1 MSTHS
6 AKPLVSSQTAPEPL
20 NSRVYT
26 PMALPKSLLDLDG
39 IKLSHLALDIPE
51 KPSSRKASSCHSI
64 LTAPIPSSLSSVEDQ
79 TRLFTLAEQLLR
91 SWQKQPDIAAMLM
104 RYVEVCA
111 FKKPMPLR
119 DMRWHQ
125 RLTYLGL
132 VKYYLCFSHL
142 EDVNRRAQLWEHHC
156 TLTLYRLHAQCLRFS
171 PTYSSCRYSLS
182 GVEVSRLPLRADDL

>member
-6 AKPLVSSQTAPEPL
+6 PKPLVSSQTAPEPL
-20 NSRVYT
+20 NSRVYAA
-26 PMALPKSLLDLDG
+26 MALPKSLLDLDD
-39 IKLSHLALDIPE
+39 IKLSHLALDIPKE
-51 KPSSRKASSCHSI
+51 PSSLKASSRRSI
-64 LTAPIPSSLSSVEDQ
+64 LTAPISSLSSVEDQ
-79 TRLFTLAEQLLR
+79 TRLFTLAEQLWR
-91 SWQKQPDIAAMLM
+91 SWQAQPDIASMLM

-111 FKKPMPLR
+111 FKKPIPLR

-182 GVEVSRLPLRADDL
+182 GVEASRLPLRADDL

>member
-6 AKPLVSSQTAPEPL
+6 PKPLVSSQTAPEPL

-51 KPSSRKASSCHSI
+51 KPSFGKASSCHSI
-64 LTAPIPSSLSSVEDQ
+64 LTAPICSLSSVEDQ
-79 TRLFTLAEQLLR
+79 TRLFALAEQLWR

-111 FKKPMPLR
+111 FKNTIPLR

-125 RLTYLGL
+125 RPNYLGL

-142 EDVNRRAQLWEHHC
+142 NDFDNRAQLWERHC
-156 TLTLYRLHAQCLRFS
+156 TLTLYRLHAQSLCFS
-171 PTYSSCRYSLS
+171 PAYLSCQYSLF
-182 GVEVSRLPLRADDL
+182 GVEASCLPLRADDL